1 MLFSAPTDAGSLY
14 ISSCSFLTFALQ
26 KMGCNQLLKLARKC
40 SFVWYLLIE
49 IVVFFSFTGSSI
61 PFLGRRRQSL
71 TDCHFR
77 IWTQRVT
84 FETLDP
90 SDIWSEWC
98 QYKKTKRQKDK
109 KTKGQKDQRTKRQKD
124 KKAKIQKRVWY
135 FDIRAVS
142 HYCDV
147 FWMKLKTLFPVHLPL
162 VVWSVIS
169 FSPPNSEWFYATTFM
184 QCTCVHNKLQLM
196 PRSGHKGPSTFA
208 TKFSVFFSVREALM
222 DRNRCFLTHLGKGW
236 SNVCNW
242 HSVNETAVYTM
253 IKATIW
259 CSPIGAALLFKQMN
273 WAVLHQLA
281 QWLHCTKWN
290 VINKTNHTLK
300 HDIN

>member
-124 KKAKIQKRVWY
+124 KKRKRQKG
-135 FDIRAVS
+135 
-142 HYCDV
+142 
-147 FWMKLKTLFPVHLPL
+147 KNTKE
-162 VVWSVIS
+162 SVIFWYQGS
-169 FSPPNSEWFYATTFM
+169 FT
-184 QCTCVHNKLQLM
+184 LL
-196 PRSGHKGPSTFA
+196 
-208 TKFSVFFSVREALM
+208 
-222 DRNRCFLTHLGKGW
+222 RCFLDETKNFISCSFTSGCLV
-236 SNVCNW
+236 SNQLFPSKLRVVLC
-242 HSVNETAVYTM
+242 HHFYAVHT
-253 IKATIW
+253 
-259 CSPIGAALLFKQMN
+259 C
-273 WAVLHQLA
+273 A
-281 QWLHCTKWN
+281 QQIA
-290 VINKTNHTLK
+290 INA
-300 HDIN
+300 